1 MYIMNTLVEK
11 VVCEHISISGEEM
24 GWWHKGQHGSRSG
37 RNTTDALLWLIRRVR
52 KNREKQKHTA
62 LVMMD
67 VAAAFPNTSYDEIAN
82 TLQHAHPTVRN
93 WVSNWLQ
100 DRSIQ
105 IELDGNRS
113 DLRSAGKGLPQG
125 SPLSPVL
132 FGLACANILKE
143 LPEGCSYVDD
153 CAWAIPIEDLQ
164 DKRMISREIKSVMEI
179 ASSTFRKHSMEL
191 DTGKTEIAIVFK
203 VERAN
208 KKWEAAANDWKLR
221 WMNKEYKFKKGPT
234 RWLGSHID
242 RSMNW
247 KAHVSTCVERALW
260 KQQKV
265 RRFMLAHGVNRK
277 LARTIAWSHRWQ
289 LQRMA

>member
-1 MYIMNTLVEK
+1 
-11 VVCEHISISGEEM
+11 
-24 GWWHKGQHGSRSG
+24 
-37 RNTTDALLWLIRRVR
+37 
-52 KNREKQKHTA
+52 
-62 LVMMD
+62 
-67 VAAAFPNTSYDEIAN
+67 
-82 TLQHAHPTVRN
+82 
-93 WVSNWLQ
+93 
-100 DRSIQ
+100 
-105 IELDGNRS
+105 
-113 DLRSAGKGLPQG
+113 
-125 SPLSPVL
+125 
-132 FGLACANILKE
+132 
-143 LPEGCSYVDD
+143 
-153 CAWAIPIEDLQ
+153 
-164 DKRMISREIKSVMEI
+164 MEI

-277 LARTIAWSHRWQ
+277 LARTIAWSMSDLTMSRYVTRELGAIIYWS
-289 LQRMA
+289 LRRRGYIILNLRYIKKGE